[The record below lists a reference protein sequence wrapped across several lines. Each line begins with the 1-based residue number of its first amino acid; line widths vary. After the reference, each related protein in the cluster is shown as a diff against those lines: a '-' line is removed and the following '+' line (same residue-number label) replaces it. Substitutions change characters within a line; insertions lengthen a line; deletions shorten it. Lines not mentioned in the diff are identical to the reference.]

1 MKYGSESSEDCTKI
15 RTKSAKDLAGA
26 AQGAA
31 WSDRTVGCAVRR
43 DGARAGQGGR
53 TFTRKRPLTR
63 LGVFCRGVR
72 VRVRA
77 GVAARLAAPGAELC
91 LLALLRSVRVGQAA
105 P

>member
-1 MKYGSESSEDCTKI
+1 M
-15 RTKSAKDLAGA
+15 AGA
-26 AQGAA
+26 AQGTA
-31 WSDRTVGCAVRR
+31 WAGHTVGCAVRR

-77 GVAARLAAPGAELC
+77 RVAAR
-91 LLALLRSVRVGQAA
+91 QAA

>member
-1 MKYGSESSEDCTKI
+1 MV
-15 RTKSAKDLAGA
+15 GA
-26 AQGAA
+26 AQDAA
-31 WSDRTVGCAVRR
+31 WSGRTAGCAIRR

-63 LGVFCRGVR
+63 LCVFCRGVR

-77 GVAARLAAPGAELC
+77 GVAARLATPCVVLC
-91 LLALLRSVRVGQAA
+91 LLALLGSVRVVQAA